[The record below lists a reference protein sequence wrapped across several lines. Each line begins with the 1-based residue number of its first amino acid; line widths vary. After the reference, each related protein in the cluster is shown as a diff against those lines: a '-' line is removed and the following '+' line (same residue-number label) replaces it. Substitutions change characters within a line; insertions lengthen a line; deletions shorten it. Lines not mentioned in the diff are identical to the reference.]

1 MRLTLHRAPRPIA
14 FALIVLAAAG
24 CDDATT
30 LDPVGRPLEAVAFAG
45 GIPIGTFVQP
55 TSEFGDRYNGAHRV
69 FQSADLLDSLAIIR
83 ERGGRVMLAIGGGPN
98 QHKDADG
105 HFRFV
110 R

>member
-45 GIPIGTFVQP
+45 GIPIGTFQP
-55 TSEFGDRYNGAHRV
+55 
-69 FQSADLLDSLAIIR
+69 ADLLDSLAIIR

-98 QHKDADG
+98 QYKDADG